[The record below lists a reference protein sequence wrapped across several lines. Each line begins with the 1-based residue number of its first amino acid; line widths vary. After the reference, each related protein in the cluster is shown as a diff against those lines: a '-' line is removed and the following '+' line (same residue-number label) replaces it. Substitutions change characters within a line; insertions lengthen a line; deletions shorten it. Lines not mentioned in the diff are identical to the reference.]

1 MARKEK
7 SFFGKIMGG
16 DISDPIEEEEIEFI
30 EQEELLVDDSDS
42 QGQGTSIHNSQL
54 SDDGSEGYVSEG
66 DADDDDDE
74 EEPLIDPEEE
84 FEEDADDAEA
94 GYDSNYESGY
104 VEESQT
110 EVPHVPIE
118 YSEEVETVRY
128 TVETPEIEPSYEEV
142 EATSLKQTSNSM
154 QNSTPQNEQWE
165 NDYEGALNIDM
176 YQTKDNVIIKSTIA
190 GVRPD
195 DIDITV
201 ANDMVTIK
209 GTRQREEKVSND
221 DYFYQECYWGSFSR
235 SVIVPVDIDSEE
247 IEADLK
253 DGILTII
260 IPKAAK
266 AKTKKVK
273 VKGM

>member
-1 MARKEK
+1 MPRKEK

-16 DISDPIEEEEIEFI
+16 DVTDVPAVEKEEILEDADVLEEEDLEDLEDDEDDEDYEETEQVATTQDYVDEEEEE
-30 EQEELLVDDSDS
+30 
-42 QGQGTSIHNSQL
+42 
-54 SDDGSEGYVSEG
+54 
-66 DADDDDDE
+66 
-74 EEPLIDPEEE
+74 
-84 FEEDADDAEA
+84 
-94 GYDSNYESGY
+94 
-104 VEESQT
+104 
-110 EVPHVPIE
+110 
-118 YSEEVETVRY
+118 EEVETEVAVQGNY
-128 TVETPEIEPSYEEV
+128 EDPEPVAVGAAPSSGAVSQKDEEW
-142 EATSLKQTSNSM
+142 M
-154 QNSTPQNEQWE
+154 

-209 GTRQREEKVSND
+209 GSRTREEKITQD

-253 DGILTII
+253 DGILTVI

-273 VKGM
+273 VKGL

>member
-1 MARKEK
+1 M
-7 SFFGKIMGG
+7 
-16 DISDPIEEEEIEFI
+16 
-30 EQEELLVDDSDS
+30 
-42 QGQGTSIHNSQL
+42 
-54 SDDGSEGYVSEG
+54 
-66 DADDDDDE
+66 
-74 EEPLIDPEEE
+74 
-84 FEEDADDAEA
+84 
-94 GYDSNYESGY
+94 
-104 VEESQT
+104 
-110 EVPHVPIE
+110 
-118 YSEEVETVRY
+118 
-128 TVETPEIEPSYEEV
+128 
-142 EATSLKQTSNSM
+142 
-154 QNSTPQNEQWE
+154 

-209 GTRQREEKVSND
+209 GSRSREEKITND

-235 SVIVPVDIDSEE
+235 SVIVPVDIDSEQ

-273 VKGM
+273 VKGL

>member
-1 MARKEK
+1 MPRKEK

-16 DISDPIEEEEIEFI
+16 DVTDVNTPEEEDIMEEAIVDADEELEDEEDLEEDYVESEEDYEEEEEAPIPA
-30 EQEELLVDDSDS
+30 QEEP
-42 QGQGTSIHNSQL
+42 
-54 SDDGSEGYVSEG
+54 
-66 DADDDDDE
+66 E
-74 EEPLIDPEEE
+74 EEP
-84 FEEDADDAEA
+84 
-94 GYDSNYESGY
+94 
-104 VEESQT
+104 
-110 EVPHVPIE
+110 
-118 YSEEVETVRY
+118 
-128 TVETPEIEPSYEEV
+128 ETPAPVSQKDEDW
-142 EATSLKQTSNSM
+142 M
-154 QNSTPQNEQWE
+154 

-209 GTRQREEKVSND
+209 GSRSREEKISQD
-221 DYFYQECYWGSFSR
+221 DYFYQECYWGGFSR

-253 DGILTII
+253 DGILTVI

-273 VKGM
+273 VKGL

>member
-1 MARKEK
+1 MPRKEK

-16 DISDPIEEEEIEFI
+16 DVTDVNLSEEEVTEVDETEAAVVDDDDLEDLEAEDDDSDEDEDYVDTPTIVASDEEEE
-30 EQEELLVDDSDS
+30 EETEVAV
-42 QGQGTSIHNSQL
+42 QG
-54 SDDGSEGYVSEG
+54 GYEEAEPVAVGGAAVS
-66 DADDDDDE
+66 AKDE
-74 EEPLIDPEEE
+74 EW
-84 FEEDADDAEA
+84 
-94 GYDSNYESGY
+94 
-104 VEESQT
+104 
-110 EVPHVPIE
+110 
-118 YSEEVETVRY
+118 
-128 TVETPEIEPSYEEV
+128 
-142 EATSLKQTSNSM
+142 M
-154 QNSTPQNEQWE
+154 

-209 GTRQREEKVSND
+209 GSRSREEKVTQD

-253 DGILTII
+253 DGILTVI

-273 VKGM
+273 VKGL

>member
-1 MARKEK
+1 MAPRREK

-16 DISDPIEEEEIEFI
+16 DVTDDQPVAPQPAQLDEEAEFTEEDLTP
-30 EQEELLVDDSDS
+30 EELVDD
-42 QGQGTSIHNSQL
+42 
-54 SDDGSEGYVSEG
+54 
-66 DADDDDDE
+66 
-74 EEPLIDPEEE
+74 
-84 FEEDADDAEA
+84 
-94 GYDSNYESGY
+94 
-104 VEESQT
+104 
-110 EVPHVPIE
+110 
-118 YSEEVETVRY
+118 EEVYADEI
-128 TVETPEIEPSYEEV
+128 VEYEEV
-142 EATSLKQTSNSM
+142 TETTIDPTPVEQAPQ
-154 QNSTPQNEQWE
+154 STKDEDWM

-209 GTRQREEKVSND
+209 GTRQREENISQD

-253 DGILTII
+253 DGILTVI

-273 VKGM
+273 VKGL

>member
-1 MARKEK
+1 MPRKEK

-16 DISDPIEEEEIEFI
+16 DVTDVAVEEEENFVDEDA
-30 EQEELLVDDSDS
+30 EETEDVVDEEELDEEDEDEMES
-42 QGQGTSIHNSQL
+42 
-54 SDDGSEGYVSEG
+54 
-66 DADDDDDE
+66 DDE
-74 EEPLIDPEEE
+74 E
-84 FEEDADDAEA
+84 
-94 GYDSNYESGY
+94 GY
-104 VEESQT
+104 EES
-110 EVPHVPIE
+110 EDYEDEESSEPAPAPAPAAVE
-118 YSEEVETVRY
+118 YEDNEPEAVAVGSSAVSQKDEEW
-128 TVETPEIEPSYEEV
+128 
-142 EATSLKQTSNSM
+142 M
-154 QNSTPQNEQWE
+154 

-209 GTRQREEKVSND
+209 GSRSREEKITQD

-235 SVIVPVDIDSEE
+235 SVIVPVDIDSEQ

-273 VKGM
+273 VKGL